1 MFNNLKSLVDDINS
15 YLKILNSDKQLLK
28 VLKDELNEIKDNFST
43 PRKTEIQKHDIEE
56 VDTEDLIIEEDVVV
70 TVSHQGYIKRVL
82 KSSYKVQ
89 KEEEKERMP

>member
-1 MFNNLKSLVDDINS
+1 MFNNLKSLIDDINS

-28 VLKDELNEIKDNFST
+28 VFKDELNEIKDNFAT

-89 KEEEKERMP
+89 KGGKGRMP